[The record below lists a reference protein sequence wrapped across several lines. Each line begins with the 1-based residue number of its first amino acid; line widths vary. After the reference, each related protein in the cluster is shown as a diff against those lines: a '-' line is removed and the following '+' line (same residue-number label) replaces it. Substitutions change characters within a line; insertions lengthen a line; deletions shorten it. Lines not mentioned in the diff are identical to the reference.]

1 MTDGNGTRGDPL
13 IEIDGI
19 GKRFG
24 DNVVLDGLDLDVRRG
39 ESLVLIGPSAS
50 GKTVL
55 LKTIMG
61 LMAPDSGD
69 LRIAGQDTVGM
80 GPGER
85 LRSLPKMSMLFQY
98 GALFDSLKVWENV
111 TFRLRREK
119 RLSRD
124 EAIAIAVE
132 KLRHVG
138 LPPDTA
144 QLYPVELSGGMQK
157 RVGIARAIADDPE
170 ILILD
175 EPTAGLDPIMTNAIT
190 KLILKEKTRLKA
202 TIVAVTSDMK
212 GATDLADRIA
222 MVFDRRIIWSGGA
235 EEAMQSD
242 EPHIDQFI
250 HSRATGPIKMR
261 LRDRLH

>member
-1 MTDGNGTRGDPL
+1 MTENTR
-13 IEIDGI
+13 IELDGI

-24 DNVVLDGLDLDVRRG
+24 ENVVLNGIDLDVRRG

-55 LKTIMG
+55 LKTIIG
-61 LMAPDSGD
+61 LMAPDAGS
-69 LRIAGQDTVGM
+69 LRIDGQDTVGM

-124 EAIAIAVE
+124 
-132 KLRHVG
+132 
-138 LPPDTA
+138 TA
-144 QLYPVELSGGMQK
+144 QLYPIELSGGMQK

-175 EPTAGLDPIMTNAIT
+175 EPTAGLDPIMTNAII

-212 GATDLADRIA
+212 GAIDLADRIA
-222 MVFDRRIIWSGGA
+222 MVFDGRIIWSGPA
-235 EEAMQSD
+235 EEATQSP